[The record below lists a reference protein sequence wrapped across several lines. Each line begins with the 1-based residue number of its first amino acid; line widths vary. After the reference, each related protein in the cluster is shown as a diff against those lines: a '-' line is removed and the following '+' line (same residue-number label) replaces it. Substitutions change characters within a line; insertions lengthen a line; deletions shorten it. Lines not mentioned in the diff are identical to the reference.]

1 MQAVYALSIWRLSVQ
16 EVIRSCLQRHT
27 PKFIKEEDNMLLI
40 FNIRSDVDATK
51 LPPDLQCFP
60 RKFLGNTMKA
70 NHDAISQLNSIG
82 GMPTMCHISPYRSLR
97 QVRSTCDDC
106 GVPTSVI
113 TLSWESP
120 INTICET
127 TKKTLL
133 NGSFLPKRQFACF
146 PIAIWT
152 GGFLLNSALI
162 SRFSDKA
169 DERLCWCNTKI
180 VLNKHCLLSFKY
192 SLLTMQDWA
201 NLTGLLLVRFKL
213 SRTNVIL

>member
-70 NHDAISQLNSIG
+70 NHDAIGQLNSIG
-82 GMPTMCHISPYRSLR
+82 GMPTMCHISLERSLR

-113 TLSWESP
+113 TLS
-120 INTICET
+120 
-127 TKKTLL
+127 
-133 NGSFLPKRQFACF
+133 
-146 PIAIWT
+146 
-152 GGFLLNSALI
+152 
-162 SRFSDKA
+162 
-169 DERLCWCNTKI
+169 
-180 VLNKHCLLSFKY
+180 
-192 SLLTMQDWA
+192 
-201 NLTGLLLVRFKL
+201 
-213 SRTNVIL
+213 